1 MHTMWSKKG
10 KKGWMAIKVDLKKD
24 YDRLKWFFIQEM
36 LEDMQLSHTLVEVI
50 MCCVT
55 NNTIM

>member
-1 MHTMWSKKG
+1 MWSKKG